1 MASKYLTPFKD
12 EQKQD
17 ILKTLAYIQS
27 LKDQEAELKKQRK
40 EAEDWLFEAL
50 GYDTTK
56 EGTFHF
62 GDEENFVTF
71 EVGRTYKVDTDKLQ
85 ELVEQKQVSEQTAEQ
100 TFRWKAEVN
109 ATEWKKLPEDTRT
122 ILSQAVT
129 SKTGS
134 PSIKI
139 NLTVK
144 EG

>member
-1 MASKYLTPFKD
+1 MASKYLTPFND

-17 ILKTLAYIQS
+17 IIDTLAFIQS
-27 LKDQEAELKKQRK
+27 LDDQKKEIDNKKK
-40 EAEDWLFEAL
+40 EAVKWLIDTL
-50 GYDTTK
+50 SYDVTK
-56 EGTFHF
+56 EGTTHF
-62 GDEENFVTF
+62 GDEDNFVTF

-134 PSIKI
+134 PSVKI